1 MYFFNFFLNS
11 LIFILFYLGIK
22 FQIKQELM
30 YRICSFLKIISNLKI
45 DLINTR
51 ATYIKI
57 DHEYMW
63 DSLISLI
70 IFKNNLNSNAKLIDT
85 KMYRLK

>member
-1 MYFFNFFLNS
+1 
-11 LIFILFYLGIK
+11 
-22 FQIKQELM
+22 M
-30 YRICSFLKIISNLKI
+30 YRICSFKKIISNLKI